1 MAAYQNAKMAEQ
13 LAKAMAGRND
23 IATNNADPV
32 SQMQGQGGMP
42 QQVAASQEPAGGR
55 YANYTAP
62 PANEG
67 IDFARIGR
75 GLSGLGAGIQG
86 RGAEFSKGLREEKE
100 QKQKLRQEALITDTM
115 YSKRALDSGDM
126 PGFLSRMQSRIDAG
140 TKMGMDMTDS
150 VRLYNLAETDPEAAK
165 AQVNEGYMN
174 LVDRGLVEAPK
185 EKATKIT
192 EMMIDGVEHR
202 VVIDSRGNLIK
213 DLGVKKQ
220 SSSLKNLGTGDQLW
234 DPITGKVVFENT
246 NEDPQRYNTLFK
258 MYTTETKENK
268 IETREV
274 EKLIVALDAGG
285 GASTETINSSLA
297 ALYGGNSRAIAELI
311 RWQNLGNVPEK
322 IENYLSRAIKGGYS
336 ELNIKEIT
344 DLTRAFSTHLNE
356 EREKINTRHRGL
368 GKRFKVTPDYISG
381 GIDMSQ
387 LGENYM
393 QMTRDQLL
401 SVDPELLNSGA
412 LTAYSDA
419 LVILEG
425 QKYD

>member
-1 MAAYQNAKMAEQ
+1 MAYQSPENAQK
-13 LAKAMAGRND
+13 LRD
-23 IATNNADPV
+23 IPQASYTATNNAPP
-32 SQMQGQGGMP
+32 M
-42 QQVAASQEPAGGR
+42 SQEVVQSLAGATPNTNLSPAEGGNNVPQ
-55 YANYTAP
+55 ASSASAQAEPGVNW
-62 PANEG
+62 N
-67 IDFARIGR
+67 RIGR
-75 GLSGLGAGIQG
+75 MMAGFGAGYQG
-86 RGAEFSKGLREEKE
+86 RGAEYLNALGKQDAALDKSRQQAMLKDLTTVNGLLSKGLYMEAEKLAVDRVGAIE
-100 QKQKLRQEALITDTM
+100 KFGGDTSHTRQLLDLLRNGEYD
-115 YSKRALDSGDM
+115 
-126 PGFLSRMQSRIDAG
+126 
-140 TKMGMDMTDS
+140 
-150 VRLYNLAETDPEAAK
+150 K
-165 AQVNEGYMN
+165 AQAIVGNEMESAYTMG
-174 LVDRGLVEAPK
+174 LIDRPASE
-185 EKATKIT
+185 ATKIT

-202 VVIDSRGNLIK
+202 VVINSTGKVIK
-213 DLGVKKQ
+213 DLGRTKK
-220 SSSLKNLGTGDQLW
+220 SSSLKTLGTGDQLI
-234 DPITGKVVFENT
+234 DPITGKVVAENN
-246 NEDPQRYNTLFK
+246 NEDPARYNTLFK
-258 MYTTETKENK
+258 IYDNETKENK
-268 IETREV
+268 ADTREV

-393 QMTRDQLL
+393 QMTRKQLL

-419 LVILEG
+419 LAILEG
-425 QKYD
+425 Q

>member
-1 MAAYQNAKMAEQ
+1 
-13 LAKAMAGRND
+13 
-23 IATNNADPV
+23 
-32 SQMQGQGGMP
+32 
-42 QQVAASQEPAGGR
+42 
-55 YANYTAP
+55 
-62 PANEG
+62 
-67 IDFARIGR
+67 
-75 GLSGLGAGIQG
+75 
-86 RGAEFSKGLREEKE
+86 
-100 QKQKLRQEALITDTM
+100 
-115 YSKRALDSGDM
+115 
-126 PGFLSRMQSRIDAG
+126 
-140 TKMGMDMTDS
+140 MDMTDS

-220 SSSLKNLGTGDQLW
+220 SSSLKNLGTGDQLI
-234 DPITGKVVFENT
+234 DPITGKVVAENT
-246 NEDPQRYNTLFK
+246 NEDPKRYDTLFK
-258 MYTTETKENK
+258 MYNTETKENK
-268 IETREV
+268 IETRAV

-393 QMTRDQLL
+393 QMTRKQLL

-419 LVILEG
+419 LAILEG
-425 QKYD
+425 Q